1 MSKDSNENQNGLR
14 KTIDMM
20 RWIGIVMLLIH
31 FYYTCYDA
39 FKNWGW
45 TCTIGDRLLMN
56 IDHTGLFS
64 NFNKSKG
71 IALLFMLLTVLGAKG
86 RKSEKLSYKQPAW
99 LLGIGLLIYFGSM
112 RILQVPANNV
122 NTLAIVYMS
131 ITSLGFILSLTG
143 ASLFSRIITQHLSR
157 EIFNTDNETFPQ
169 AEELLTND
177 YSINLRARYR
187 LKNKMR
193 DSWINFINPRR
204 GLLIMGSP
212 GSGKSFFIIENIIRQ
227 LIEKGF
233 ALMIYDYK
241 YPELTALT
249 FQYYQ
254 QHKKSYAVEPKFYF
268 IDFKNPASSDRN
280 NPLNPEQMTDLL
292 DALEASKTIL
302 LSINRTWA
310 NRQGEFFVESPINFL
325 GAVFWFLKKYKKG
338 IYCTLPHAIELC
350 QLEYDKLFSILNSE
364 PDIYTLINTF
374 ISAYLSNAME
384 TVVGQLSSVRIPLGR
399 LSSPQLY
406 YVLSG
411 NDFSLDINNPE
422 EPKIICI
429 GNDPLKSEALAPV
442 LSLICDR
449 LNKVIN
455 QQDKM
460 KCATIYDEFATL
472 RVSSIQTV
480 IATGRSNQII
490 PVIAVQDF
498 SQLKKVYSREEAES
512 IFNMTGNII
521 SGQVSGE
528 TAKLLSD
535 RFPKIMQDRQSLS
548 IATDE
553 TSISRSKHLD
563 ASVQPATIS
572 SLSSGEFVGIVADNP
587 DQPIT
592 QKAFHAKIIQPE
604 NKKEKTDT
612 IVPDKTPAS
621 PADIQNNF
629 NQIKE
634 DIQQLYDAIIDEL
647 MNDPAKEHLI
657 IKKN

>member
-1 MSKDSNENQNGLR
+1 
-14 KTIDMM
+14 
-20 RWIGIVMLLIH
+20 
-31 FYYTCYDA
+31 
-39 FKNWGW
+39 
-45 TCTIGDRLLMN
+45 
-56 IDHTGLFS
+56 
-64 NFNKSKG
+64 
-71 IALLFMLLTVLGAKG
+71 
-86 RKSEKLSYKQPAW
+86 
-99 LLGIGLLIYFGSM
+99 
-112 RILQVPANNV
+112 
-122 NTLAIVYMS
+122 
-131 ITSLGFILSLTG
+131 
-143 ASLFSRIITQHLSR
+143 
-157 EIFNTDNETFPQ
+157 
-169 AEELLTND
+169 
-177 YSINLRARYR
+177 
-187 LKNKMR
+187 
-193 DSWINFINPRR
+193 
-204 GLLIMGSP
+204 
-212 GSGKSFFIIENIIRQ
+212 
-227 LIEKGF
+227 
-233 ALMIYDYK
+233 
-241 YPELTALT
+241 
-249 FQYYQ
+249 
-254 QHKKSYAVEPKFYF
+254 
-268 IDFKNPASSDRN
+268 
-280 NPLNPEQMTDLL
+280 
-292 DALEASKTIL
+292 
-302 LSINRTWA
+302 
-310 NRQGEFFVESPINFL
+310 
-325 GAVFWFLKKYKKG
+325 
-338 IYCTLPHAIELC
+338 
-350 QLEYDKLFSILNSE
+350 
-364 PDIYTLINTF
+364 
-374 ISAYLSNAME
+374 
-384 TVVGQLSSVRIPLGR
+384 
-399 LSSPQLY
+399 
-406 YVLSG
+406 
-411 NDFSLDINNPE
+411 
-422 EPKIICI
+422 
-429 GNDPLKSEALAPV
+429 
-442 LSLICDR
+442 
-449 LNKVIN
+449 
-455 QQDKM
+455 M